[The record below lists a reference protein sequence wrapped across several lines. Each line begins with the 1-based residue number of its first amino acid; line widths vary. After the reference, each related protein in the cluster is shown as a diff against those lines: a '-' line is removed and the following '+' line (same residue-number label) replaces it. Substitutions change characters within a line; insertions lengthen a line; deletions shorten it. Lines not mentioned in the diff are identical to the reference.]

1 MKHLC
6 FLFLLLTFYPTVAQ
20 KKSKKDKLIT
30 IHTSYGDMKAILYD
44 QTPLHKQNFLKLVG
58 EHFYDSLLFHRIIQ
72 GFMIQ
77 GGDPNSKKAKPE
89 DRLGGGGG
97 NMERIPAEFRPE
109 LFHKKGALSAARDGN
124 PEKKSSACQ
133 FYIVQGKVYN
143 DAELDAQLKRM
154 AGTRMADPTQ
164 REMYKTLGGTPHLDG
179 NYTVFGQ
186 VISGLAVLDS
196 IAGQPKDGFDRPL
209 KDIRMSMSVEKMKKK
224 KITKMYGFRF
234 E

>member
-1 MKHLC
+1 
-6 FLFLLLTFYPTVAQ
+6 
-20 KKSKKDKLIT
+20 
-30 IHTSYGDMKAILYD
+30 MKAILYD

>member
-1 MKHLC
+1 
-6 FLFLLLTFYPTVAQ
+6 
-20 KKSKKDKLIT
+20 
-30 IHTSYGDMKAILYD
+30 
-44 QTPLHKQNFLKLVG
+44 
-58 EHFYDSLLFHRIIQ
+58 
-72 GFMIQ
+72 MIQ